1 MGSLP
6 FQRLVVNGCPPVC
19 TPLGVRFVFAF
30 YIHLF
35 QRLGFGGWEM
45 IMCLEYRTPKG
56 VQFIVVVLCP
66 AVETAGY
73 PNPRPNGLDL
83 YSTAYPK

>member
-1 MGSLP
+1 MDKKEGMPEALDMGGQP
-6 FQRLVVNGCPPVC
+6 
-19 TPLGVRFVFAF
+19 
-30 YIHLF
+30 F

-56 VQFIVVVLCP
+56 VQFIVAILCP

-73 PNPRPNGLDL
+73 PNPRPNGLD
-83 YSTAYPK
+83 